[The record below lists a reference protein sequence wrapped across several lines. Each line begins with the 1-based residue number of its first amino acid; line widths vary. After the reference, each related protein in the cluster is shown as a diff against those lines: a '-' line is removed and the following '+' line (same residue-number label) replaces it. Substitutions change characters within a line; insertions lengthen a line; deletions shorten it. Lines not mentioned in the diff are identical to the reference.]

1 VRQQSRWARRLIKCP
16 EGRGE
21 SALFVE
27 WRLEKDGEVVNSV
40 SCNNLQLIDLSG
52 SDCQWSCWEKI
63 SLDKRP

>member
-1 VRQQSRWARRLIKCP
+1 MKCP

-63 SLDKRP
+63 SLDKGP